1 MIDFSKIQEDEFTED
16 AEQVVAPDDLFRIAL
31 PVLKVHEADPSW
43 RLESL
48 CLSHPDVSFF
58 DGFQKK
64 QAKAICGQCA
74 VSERCLQFALE
85 NNEMDGVWGGLDTD
99 DRKVLV
105 GKQSRKAY
113 R

>member
-31 PVLKVHEADPSW
+31 PILKVVEADPSW

-48 CLSHPDVSFF
+48 CLSHPDVDFF

-74 VSERCLQFALE
+74 VSERCLQFAME
-85 NNEMDGVWGGLDTD
+85 NNEEAGVWGGLDD
-99 DRKVLV
+99 HE
-105 GKQSRKAY
+105 RKALKGKALRKRY